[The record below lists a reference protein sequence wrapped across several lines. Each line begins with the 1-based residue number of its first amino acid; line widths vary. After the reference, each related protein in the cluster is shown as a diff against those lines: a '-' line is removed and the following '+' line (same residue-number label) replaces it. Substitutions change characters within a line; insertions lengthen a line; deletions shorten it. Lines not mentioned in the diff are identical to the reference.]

1 MRSTSIIPSS
11 RPLFPSARNCTRAS
25 KKAKFVSSENYMN
38 SSFIH
43 AIENKAAEV
52 DRAIASGP
60 ILPRVTAGE
69 IRKHLTQHYSFET
82 PLPLEEVADD
92 VESIMSNWQ
101 VQITHPR
108 YFGLYNPSVT
118 FASVLGDTLAA
129 MYNPQLATWRTAPG
143 PIEME

>member
-1 MRSTSIIPSS
+1 MSIIRSTRCS
-11 RPLFPSARNCTRAS
+11 FPSRRSCTRAS
-25 KKAKFVSSENYMN
+25 KSAESVSSDKNMN
-38 SSFIH
+38 SSFIQ

-69 IRKHLTQHYSFET
+69 IRKHLAQQYSFET

-92 VESIMSNWQ
+92 VERILSNWQ

-143 PIEME
+143 P